1 MDVRPGKE
9 EGEGEGKAKE
19 REEERGQEV
28 DGEGGHRVDGQAGL
42 PCHGV
47 DGQAVA
53 IEVRRPLHQHC
64 HQHQGWAQ
72 QQQAREDMADDE
84 VSASLPLFPLLK
96 VWSCRGQLGVPKVGQ
111 RVPGV
116 THRGQ

>member
-1 MDVRPGKE
+1 MQNPGKTFTRLVECVETTVFGTSYVCNGAPDMDVRPGKE

-19 REEERGQEV
+19 REEERGEEV

-53 IEVRRPLHQHC
+53 I
-64 HQHQGWAQ
+64 
-72 QQQAREDMADDE
+72 
-84 VSASLPLFPLLK
+84 
-96 VWSCRGQLGVPKVGQ
+96 
-111 RVPGV
+111 
-116 THRGQ
+116 